1 MSKGINPSAEETRFF
16 NGLREHLSAP
26 KYNYTST
33 DMLTPERLETV
44 RAFERAV
51 RSQRFWQPVT
61 HPDWLFAFVERTYR
75 DVPYY
80 RGQGRP
86 PRTFETI
93 PTVNREVLRVE
104 PWSLVPDTIGLDA
117 MTVYTTSGTTGSEL
131 AIPTDPTVSSM
142 YLVLLEQ
149 LLEPHGVA
157 LPRGPDQVA
166 IALMHCQQTTL
177 TYPSISHF
185 LGGAGFLKLNLAPH
199 EWRDSEDRARF
210 LRDAA
215 PAVITGCPYAFEVL
229 SQVVPDLRPR
239 AMVSSAVAMHPGQAA
254 RLEGMFGCP
263 VLDLYSMT
271 EARAIAGRRPGQE
284 EEMVLLSH
292 DLYVEILGP
301 DDESLPL
308 GEVGEIVLTGG
319 RNPYFPLLR
328 YRTGDRA
335 ALAFVKGRPHLRR
348 FEGRQAVHL
357 ETTHGQAVP
366 TLDVVNAL
374 RDLPLVGF
382 SLLQKA
388 DRTLAFEYCG
398 ASAVQD
404 VKSVL
409 EDLFEIEVALRKVST
424 WEGKPHRFRSELTL
438 S

>member
-1 MSKGINPSAEETRFF
+1 MSELIIPSAQEMRFF
-16 NGLREHLSAP
+16 NGLREHVSAP

-44 RAFERAV
+44 RAFERQV
-51 RSQRFWQPVT
+51 RSQHFWLPGT
-61 HPDWLFAFVERTYR
+61 HPDWLSTFVERIYR
-75 DVPYY
+75 DVPYH
-80 RGQGRP
+80 RGHGRP
-86 PRTFETI
+86 PRTFEAI
-93 PTVNREVLRVE
+93 PTVDREVLREE
-104 PWSLVPDTIGLDA
+104 PWRLVPDTIDLDA

-149 LLEPHGVA
+149 LLEQHGVT

-166 IALMHCQQTTL
+166 IALVHCQKTTL

-185 LGGAGFLKLNLAPH
+185 LGGAGFLKLNLAPD
-199 EWRDSEDRARF
+199 EWREPEDRARF

-215 PAVITGCPYAFEVL
+215 PAVITGSPYAFEVL

-239 AMVSSAVAMHPGQAA
+239 AMVSSAVAMHPGQAV
-254 RLEGMFGCP
+254 RLEGVFGCP

-271 EARAIAGRRPGQE
+271 EARAIAGRRLASE

-301 DDESLPL
+301 DDEPLPL

-328 YRTGDRA
+328 YRTGDRG
-335 ALAFVKGRPHLRR
+335 ALAFAKGRPHLRR

-357 ETTHGQAVP
+357 ETTHGQTVP

-398 ASAVQD
+398 ASAPNEVRARLEAFFG
-404 VKSVL
+404 VK
-409 EDLFEIEVALRKVST
+409 VAPEKVAT